1 MGPLDI
7 PVTHYSDAVMSL
19 SMDDER
25 NPYRPGVGLTPTYLA
40 GRDLELNRFRRVL
53 RSAPEIP
60 GNIRSSGLRGVGKT
74 VLLGRFKE
82 IAEELGWATVS
93 LEVEPRMNSDE
104 ALLDELVGQF
114 VELEKRL
121 SRIAR
126 LRAKASA
133 AIDGARRLVTVSH
146 EGFEWSLA
154 GDLSRQTAK
163 VGEAI
168 FACTTVAQE
177 KDRRGLVLLLDEA
190 QILTDDK
197 SAHGNHALSTL
208 VAAVSTLQK
217 EQVPVCLVLCGLPT
231 LAVNLLNARTY
242 SERMFQGVEVRS
254 LEREAARSAF
264 TRPLSGS
271 RIGAAPDLV
280 DRVLDEVEG
289 YPYFIQLWGAELW
302 DATMEAGQGRMTTHT
317 LNVIEDRIFE
327 RLDTDFYEPRIASL
341 TPAEQ
346 DLLLATS
353 RCNYPPL
360 NVSELNAESPKS
372 PGNINVLLG
381 RLVAAN
387 VLFRERKGA
396 YRYTAP
402 GFLDFLRRRSLD
414 DGY

>member
-1 MGPLDI
+1 M
-7 PVTHYSDAVMSL
+7 DA
-19 SMDDER
+19 ER
-25 NPYRPGVGLTPTYLA
+25 NPYRPGVGLAPPHLA
-40 GRDLELNRFRRVL
+40 GRDEELSRFRRVL

-60 GNIRSSGLRGVGKT
+60 GNIRISGLRGVGKT

-82 IAEELGWATVS
+82 IAEELSWATVT
-93 LEVEPRMNSDE
+93 LEVEPRMNAE
-104 ALLDELVGQF
+104 APMLIELTTQF
-114 VELEKRL
+114 DALEKRL

-126 LRAKASA
+126 VRAKASA
-133 AIDGARRLVTVSH
+133 VAASARRAVTVTY

-154 GDLSRQTAK
+154 GDLSSQTAELGK
-163 VGEAI
+163 
-168 FACTTVAQE
+168 TVLESVQVVRA
-177 KDRRGLVLLLDEA
+177 KDRHGLVILLDEA

-197 SAHGNHALSTL
+197 GPDGNHALSTL

-217 EQVPVCLVLCGLPT
+217 EHVPVCLVLCGLPT

-254 LEREAARSAF
+254 LDRAAAREALIE
-264 TRPLSGS
+264 PLAKS
-271 RIGAAPDLV
+271 RITAAPDLV
-280 DRVLDEVEG
+280 DRVMDEVEG

-302 DATMEAGQGRMTTHT
+302 DATTDAGLAQMTTDT
-317 LNVIEDRIFE
+317 LGIIEGRIYE
-327 RLDTDFYEPRIASL
+327 RLDSDFYEPRIASL

-346 DLLLATS
+346 DLLLAS
-353 RCNYPPL
+353 ARCSYPPL
-360 NVSELNAESPKS
+360 NVSELNNESPKS

-402 GFLDFLRRRSLD
+402 GFRDFLQRRSLD
-414 DGY
+414 EDY